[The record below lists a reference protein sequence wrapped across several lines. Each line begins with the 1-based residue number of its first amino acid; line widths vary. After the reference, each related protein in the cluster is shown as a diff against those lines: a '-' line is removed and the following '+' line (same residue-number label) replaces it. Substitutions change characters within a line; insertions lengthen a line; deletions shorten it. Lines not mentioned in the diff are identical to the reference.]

1 MVNLLEENPA
11 KGIDSSMT
19 HLNFR
24 ATPSSL
30 FEVYSFIHGD
40 LLRTFYA
47 RHFYVCWNKTI
58 KADRIP
64 ANWFLTSDYF

>member
-30 FEVYSFIHGD
+30 FDSLFIYSWRFTED
-40 LLRTFYA
+40 FLCQTLL
-47 RHFYVCWNKTI
+47 C
-58 KADRIP
+58 
-64 ANWFLTSDYF
+64 LLE